1 VAREH
6 GCRVLQLGDDF
17 VLRIANCGFGFD
29 FRVAGQALELT
40 NLQLAMPGAHQA
52 ANAAIALATIA
63 ELRHQ
68 GWCISTAAM
77 RAGLAAARLP
87 GRVEV
92 IPGRPTI
99 VLDTAHN
106 AASARALVEA
116 LREISPQKRGTL
128 ILSVSRDKDVPAIV
142 RELAP
147 NFDRIV
153 VTQYQENSRAMP
165 TDALAELFREACG
178 HRRVTACAMPHD
190 AWLEALK
197 QTEPD
202 ELVCI
207 AGSFF
212 LAAELRPIVLSWSAA
227 TASPSQD
234 GSAI

>member
-1 VAREH
+1 MR
-6 GCRVLQLGDDF
+6 
-17 VLRIANCGFGFD
+17 
-29 FRVAGQALELT
+29 
-40 NLQLAMPGAHQA
+40 GAHQA

-68 GWCISTAAM
+68 GWCVSTDAM
-77 RAGLAAARLP
+77 RAGLATAKLA

-92 IPGRPTI
+92 IPGRPTV

-116 LREISPQKRGTL
+116 VREISPQKRGAL
-128 ILSVSRDKDVPAIV
+128 ILSVSCDKDVPAIV

-147 NFDRIV
+147 HFERIV

-165 TDALAELFREACG
+165 TETLAALIRDTYDY
-178 HRRVTACAMPHD
+178 HQVTTCVLPHD

-202 ELVCI
+202 ALVCI

-212 LAAELRPIVLSWSAA
+212 LAAELRPLVIARRVVG
-227 TASPSQD
+227 SPSQD
-234 GSAI
+234 GSAIEPSRLGW